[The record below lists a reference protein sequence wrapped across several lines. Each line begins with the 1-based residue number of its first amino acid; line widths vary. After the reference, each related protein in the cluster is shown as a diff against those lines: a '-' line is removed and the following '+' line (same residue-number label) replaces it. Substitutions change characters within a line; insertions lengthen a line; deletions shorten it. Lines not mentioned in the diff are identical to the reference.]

1 MNGTTMIRPGCL
13 GRSVVAAAVLF
24 AALGVCATPF
34 ASAASRSYDSQMTGF
49 SEPEAIAIDG
59 EDNVWVSDLGN
70 GVLSKYDPYPS
81 NTKIDQQT
89 GGGAVWGGGYQVHS
103 IAASDA
109 NEFLYVGVDTEE
121 GAACGGTP
129 FAIFDNY
136 GNLFKREQPDYETL
150 GPACQMWFGVD
161 NGPQTDSYGNYYF
174 FTGQA
179 PSILSQYDGYGNP
192 VNFTG
197 SASYIHGNQIVGNPK
212 RTFPSEAAGSFSPAY
227 SGVAV
232 DPNNGHI
239 WVTVNDY
246 GYESEPEIDEFDS
259 TGIFIRRITAKS
271 SGVPTYPTPAYKQ
284 PAFGASPGMSGIAV
298 DPTNGDVLVSDR
310 ASLVVDEFT
319 PQGKYIGRL
328 TGADTPAGSFGY
340 KCVDYYGDPQ
350 NRYCEDRAISIAV
363 NSQGYVYV
371 TDSRNHVVDV
381 FKPRATRPKISDE
394 PDSNP
399 TATSGTLNA
408 TIDPDGGGDVTS
420 CHLDLGTDA
429 EFQTGEYKLGP
440 IPCSSTTFSAPTQIH
455 VDVSGLTSEA
465 VYHYRFIAANANE
478 TQVGEDHVFIPHK
491 VLGLRADPPSAV
503 TAGSATLRGSF
514 VGNAAHTTYWF

>member
-179 PSILSQYDGYGNP
+179 PMGMGTPSISPAQPAISMAIRSSEIRNGP
-192 VNFTG
+192 FR
-197 SASYIHGNQIVGNPK
+197 PK
-212 RTFPSEAAGSFSPAY
+212 RQGPSRR
-227 SGVAV
+227 
-232 DPNNGHI
+232 HI
-239 WVTVNDY
+239 RAWPSIRT
-246 GYESEPEIDEFDS
+246 
-259 TGIFIRRITAKS
+259 TG
-271 SGVPTYPTPAYKQ
+271 
-284 PAFGASPGMSGIAV
+284 
-298 DPTNGDVLVSDR
+298 
-310 ASLVVDEFT
+310 
-319 PQGKYIGRL
+319 
-328 TGADTPAGSFGY
+328 
-340 KCVDYYGDPQ
+340 
-350 NRYCEDRAISIAV
+350 
-363 NSQGYVYV
+363 
-371 TDSRNHVVDV
+371 
-381 FKPRATRPKISDE
+381 
-394 PDSNP
+394 
-399 TATSGTLNA
+399 TSG
-408 TIDPDGGGDVTS
+408 S
-420 CHLDLGTDA
+420 
-429 EFQTGEYKLGP
+429 Q
-440 IPCSSTTFSAPTQIH
+440 STTT
-455 VDVSGLTSEA
+455 GTNL
-465 VYHYRFIAANANE
+465 N
-478 TQVGEDHVFIPHK
+478 
-491 VLGLRADPPSAV
+491 LR
-503 TAGSATLRGSF
+503 
-514 VGNAAHTTYWF
+514 